1 MVSIQ
6 SINDKFPGGVQMSDQ
21 WMIKAR
27 EYANC
32 NCDFGCPCQFSAPS
46 THGFCE
52 AIAGIIIDEGSY
64 NDVDLAGVCFAGVY
78 KWPGEI
84 AAGNGEAQL
93 FISEKATPEQRDAII
108 KIATGE
114 TTDPGSTHFSV
125 FASTLSTFHPI
136 IDAPVEID
144 IDVDARK
151 GLIKIAELAESTGS
165 SLVDP
170 FSGNETRAGI
180 HLPEGFEYTYAET
193 GKGSTQ
199 VKTGDIELSLSETYG
214 QFCKLHMN
222 QHGVIRD

>member
-1 MVSIQ
+1 MT
-6 SINDKFPGGVQMSDQ
+6 DQ

-32 NCDFGCPCQFSAPS
+32 NCNFGCPCQFNAPS

-64 NDVDLAGVCFAGVY
+64 NDVDMAGACFAGIY

-84 AAGNGEAQL
+84 AEGNGEAQL
-93 FISEKATPEQRDAII
+93 FISDAVTPEQRDAII

-114 TTDPGSTHFSV
+114 TTEPGATHFSV

-136 IDAPVEID
+136 IDAPIEIA

-151 GLIKIAELAESTGS
+151 SNLKIGNMVESSGT
-165 SLVDP
+165 SLLSP
-170 FSGNETRAGI
+170 FNGEEVHAGI
-180 HLPEGFEYTYAET
+180 HLPGGFEYTYAET
-193 GKGSTQ
+193 GMGSTQ
-199 VKTGDIELSLSETYG
+199 AKTGDIELTLSDSYSH
-214 QFCKLHMN
+214 FCLLHMN
-222 QHGVIRD
+222 QNGVIRN